1 MQIVGVDFGT
11 TNVRIATWDTD
22 EPDRPPEP
30 RNIGPVDSPAM
41 PAVIAFRKQPDGTIT
56 TVIAQEADELPDS
69 SDTVVVRNI
78 KRWALSGDPYVRWH
92 LDSENVQPPEWWNGE
107 TRCIEVWDEEF
118 PVREVIRQILAEAF
132 RRANLSSE
140 FEWRAGCPVHAN
152 FQYRSE
158 LAQVLSE
165 FGGTNSVASVIEEP
179 VLFLT
184 LAHHRQALDPGSYLV
199 YDLGGGSF
207 DCALAEVGENGE
219 MTVYAAHGHP
229 SLGGARVDD
238 LLTERLG
245 YEGPP
250 HSLRIAKELLTHS
263 GLDVPVSAR
272 TNLSWID
279 LEYVVDKY
287 HFIDHTVAA
296 MREAYITAKV
306 IWKRAEGDS
315 PIGGIPSLRWDGI
328 PQAFRNDLDGILLT
342 GGPTRSAMFQEKLV
356 GWFGDQQVIKPAAEL
371 LPVGIPDPELTGLS
385 MGACYAAEEKHNPL
399 YISRLPARITLRE
412 IRTHNQVEYEAYQH
426 FVPNFNPLRPFISE
440 SLVSARTEDAKY
452 ELIISD
458 PDGGRLARKTVD
470 FTSAGVWHGRQPLPP
485 QGETAH
491 NVQTTIRLLIDKL
504 GRIWAYNNGRFS
516 LEVENPPWQ
525 SSRQREILNSILER
539 QRLYEE
545 NERGRVHFLLTHNPF
560 GWGR

>member
-11 TNVRIATWDTD
+11 TNVRIATWDSD

-41 PAVIAFRKQPDGTIT
+41 PAVIAFRKHPDGTIT

-92 LDSENVQPPEWWNGE
+92 LDSENVQSPEWWNGE
-107 TRCIEVWDEEF
+107 TRCIKVWDEEF

-132 RRANLSSE
+132 RRANLSGE

-165 FGGTNSVASVIEEP
+165 FGGTNSVACVIEEP
-179 VLFLT
+179 ILFLT
-184 LAHHRQALDPGSYLV
+184 LAHRRQVLDPGSYIV

-207 DCALAEVGENGE
+207 DCALAEVGANGE

-229 SLGGARVDD
+229 LRGGARVDD
-238 LLTERLG
+238 LLMERLG
-245 YEGPP
+245 YDGPP
-250 HSLRIAKELLTHS
+250 HSLRIAKELLTRS
-263 GLDVPVSAR
+263 GPDVSVDAR
-272 TNLSWID
+272 TNLSWTD
-279 LEYVVDKY
+279 LEYVVDKNS
-287 HFIDHTVAA
+287 FLDGTVMA

-306 IWKRAEGDS
+306 IWKREESAS
-315 PIGGIPSLRWDGI
+315 PVGEIPSLRWGNI
-328 PQAFRNDLDGILLT
+328 PEVFRTDLDGVLLT
-342 GGPTRSAMFQEKLV
+342 GGPTKSPLFQERLTNL
-356 GWFGDQQVIKPAAEL
+356 FGDQRVKPAAEL
-371 LPVGIPDPELTGLS
+371 LPVEIPDPELTGLS
-385 MGACYAAEEKHNPL
+385 MGACYAAGEQHNPL
-399 YISRLPARITLRE
+399 YISRLPAKITLRE
-412 IRTHNQVEYEAYQH
+412 TRTRNQVEYEAYQH
-426 FVPNFNPLRPFISE
+426 FVPNFNPVRPFISK

-452 ELIISD
+452 ELVISD
-458 PDGGRLARKTVD
+458 PDGGRLARQTVD
-470 FTSAGVWHGRQPLPP
+470 FTRASVWHGRQPLLP
-485 QGETAH
+485 QEETAL

-504 GRIWAYNNGRFS
+504 GRIWVYNNGRVS

-545 NERGRVHFLLTHNPF
+545 EERGRVHFLITHNPF